1 MQVSILGQDESS
13 KRETKNMES
22 LQMSQIFENTKIDA
36 SRLKLQ
42 LGIARNYLMRLEG
55 QINKQ
60 RRKIRLLEIELQ
72 QAIENKYQEAR
83 S

>member
-1 MQVSILGQDESS
+1 
-13 KRETKNMES
+13 
-22 LQMSQIFENTKIDA
+22 MSQIFENTKIDA

>member
-1 MQVSILGQDESS
+1 
-13 KRETKNMES
+13 
-22 LQMSQIFENTKIDA
+22 MSQIFENTKIDA

-72 QAIENKYQEAR
+72 QAIENKYQDKELKEKVKNAKAEH
-83 S
+83 